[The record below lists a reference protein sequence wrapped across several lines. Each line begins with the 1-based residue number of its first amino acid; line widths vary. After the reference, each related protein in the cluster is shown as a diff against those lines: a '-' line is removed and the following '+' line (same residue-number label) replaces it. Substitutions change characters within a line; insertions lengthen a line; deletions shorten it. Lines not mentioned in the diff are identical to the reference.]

1 MRKGP
6 QRSRIGSISL
16 HPEGF
21 VTEYHNVGV
30 CVLIRLRES
39 EKTQRKEIEN
49 VTNIT
54 GVRQIELWRRDDLQH
69 PRLDEVAEEVP
80 VALVYNGI
88 SHVVMMASP
97 KDLEYFALGF
107 SLSEGIIESPRDIFG
122 MDVVPSCNGLE
133 VQIELSSR
141 RFMGLKERRR
151 ALAGRTGCGVCGV
164 EQLNDIGK
172 PVQPL
177 PFTQTFDLN
186 KLDDALRHLNDFQP
200 VGQLTGCTHAAAW
213 MLPSGELVGGHEDV
227 GRHVA
232 LDKLLGRRSQEGE
245 SWQQGAVL
253 VSSRASYEMVQ
264 KSAMCGVEILFA
276 VSAATTLA
284 VEVAE
289 RCNLT
294 LVGFCKPGRATVYT
308 HPQRL
313 SN

>member
-1 MRKGP
+1 MNKII
-6 QRSRIGSISL
+6 QENI
-16 HPEGF
+16 
-21 VTEYHNVGV
+21 
-30 CVLIRLRES
+30 
-39 EKTQRKEIEN
+39 KN
-49 VTNIT
+49 VTTLT
-54 GVRQIELWRRDDLQH
+54 GSRQLTLWKREDLQH
-69 PRLDEVAEEVP
+69 PQPDEVAEEVP

-97 KDLEYFALGF
+97 KDLEHFAMGF
-107 SLSEGIIESPRDIFG
+107 SLSEGIIERPQDIYG
-122 MDVVPSCNGLE
+122 MEVVPSCNGLE
-133 VQIELSSR
+133 VQVELSSR

-177 PFTQTFDLN
+177 PFTQTFDLAH
-186 KLDDALRHLNDFQP
+186 LDNALRHLPDFQP

-213 MLPSGELVGGHEDV
+213 VQPSGNLAGGHEDV

-232 LDKLLGRRSQEGE
+232 LDKLLGRRAIEEGA
-245 SWQQGAVL
+245 WRQGAVL

-294 LVGFCKPGRATVYT
+294 LVGFCKPGRATIYT
-308 HPQRL
+308 HPERL
-313 SN
+313 IAE